1 MGVCSSGGMRA
12 PLTMMMAHPSG
23 RIASS
28 SSRVHCC
35 SPISPTSPAI
45 EIQAMPCRASA
56 KRPSHFPIATT
67 PELSLAVAA
76 SSLPVSVVDAVALRR
91 CPTGLACCAGAS
103 AGHLADSPVT
113 EYLRFRG
120 SITTATDDQLSSPDM
135 LSIAASRHSRSSLP
149 RRFESTIRLDVGR
162 IAVER
167 AARSLR
173 NSQASMAPLTSPA
186 RTTRWLRQP
195 CAPPWPNPTACVN
208 GGLVGRQY
216 GGPLAGPRLVP
227 HLGRI

>member
-1 MGVCSSGGMRA
+1 M
-12 PLTMMMAHPSG
+12 
-23 RIASS
+23 
-28 SSRVHCC
+28 
-35 SPISPTSPAI
+35 
-45 EIQAMPCRASA
+45 
-56 KRPSHFPIATT
+56 
-67 PELSLAVAA
+67 AA

-216 GGPLAGPRLVP
+216 GGPLAGPHLVP
-227 HLGRI
+227 HLGRIWAGNGDRMPLTAESGRKCVASSHVHFAVRRCTTPRRRQGVP